1 MLASSH
7 HKPLLVA
14 TMALQKGTTTAAAV
28 GSVQTRQLSWCLDV
42 QRPHNPRDLYYGIYG
57 VYIGILACR
66 GLSLVSSPLHAM
78 KSQSQI
84 QSSAAVNLGVTDIQ
98 EKDKIKAKNDKTEH
112 ENGKSVKQKSKS
124 KPKVKFKLKS
134 KSTPRSS
141 IGKSIRKRTRVNGT

>member
-42 QRPHNPRDLYYGIYG
+42 QRPHNPRNETKNSERESSLLSREVSSKKEMKSGVLHYGLYG

-84 QSSAAVNLGVTDIQ
+84 QSSAAVNLGV
-98 EKDKIKAKNDKTEH
+98 
-112 ENGKSVKQKSKS
+112 
-124 KPKVKFKLKS
+124 
-134 KSTPRSS
+134 
-141 IGKSIRKRTRVNGT
+141 